1 MAFKS
6 NIACMCLFQS
16 LKVLRTSEFLPYVV
30 FLQCPDFEV
39 LKAMNR
45 SAVEAGVV
53 TKTLTVGGKKI
64 PLSSNYTDCVSQMRN
79 LKPSCVLCAA
89 G

>member
-1 MAFKS
+1 
-6 NIACMCLFQS
+6 MCFLQS

-30 FLQCPDFEV
+30 FLQCPEFEV

-53 TKTLTVGGKKI
+53 TKTLTVGEKS
-64 PLSSNYTDCVSQMRN
+64 PFL
-79 LKPSCVLCAA
+79 
-89 G
+89 

>member
-1 MAFKS
+1 MPFKS
-6 NIACMCLFQS
+6 NVACMCLFQS

-53 TKTLTVGGKKI
+53 PKTLTVGEKKN
-64 PLSSNYTDCVSQMRN
+64 PLSSNYKDFVSGKLN
-79 LKPSCVLCAA
+79 
-89 G
+89 